1 MILEDAHKKNAARYI
16 NERRFRE
23 WMNTAGTNFPSDQ
36 TTASGQHRLGYVR
49 DFSPFGHT
57 DAGGKRRLGTAGST
71 FPLGHTNAYG
81 RRIYRW
87 KDLRKLREE
96 NLVRYLYKSL
106 YNTKGRV
113 APAFRVLLC
122 LGAAVP
128 QSVVP
133 LMRHPAEAF
142 PFLATTVSML
152 SSVLDLS
159 SLKIDL
165 PLSTLANRYP

>member
-1 MILEDAHKKNAARYI
+1 MLYGKREGERFDQCFWKMRTKENAARHI
-16 NERRFRE
+16 NGRRLKQRLGA
-23 WMNTAGTNFPSDQ
+23 AGTTLPLGH
-36 TTASGQHRLGYVR
+36 TTAN
-49 DFSPFGHT
+49 
-57 DAGGKRRLGTAGST
+57 GKRRLGTAGST

-133 LMRHPAEAF
+133 LTRHPAVAF
-142 PFLATTVSML
+142 PLVTTVIKYQMVVIRS
-152 SSVLDLS
+152 
-159 SLKIDL
+159 IR
-165 PLSTLANRYP
+165 NCRR